1 MKDQKDSL
9 QSRLLDFFSEE
20 DYKPL
25 TVGEIED
32 VFGFEDADEFKEL
45 VKTLV
50 RMEGQGLVVRSRSNR
65 YGLPERMNLLRGK
78 FIGHA
83 KGFGFVTPDIEGMD
97 DVFIPPHEVNG
108 AINGDIVLIRVL
120 KESFGDRREGTVTKV
135 VERGQTSFVGT
146 FQANRGFGFV
156 VLDDK
161 KLPMDIFIAKGD
173 TLGAV
178 DGHKVVVEVATWPE
192 DLKSAT
198 GYITKILG
206 HKNDPGVDI
215 LSILYKHDI
224 PPEFPDEVIA
234 AAQRVPD
241 EITEADIEGRRD
253 LRHETIVTID
263 GADAKDLD
271 DAVTVTKNGDG
282 TYKLG
287 VHIADVSY
295 YVTQGSVIDIE
306 AYDRATSV
314 YLTDRVIPMI
324 PHRLSNGICSLNPQ
338 VDRLTLSCEM
348 IIDANGN
355 VISHEIFQSVIKT
368 TERMTYKDVYKILVE
383 QDEELITRYE
393 SLVPMFKNMAE
404 LSSILRHKREMRGAI
419 DFDFK
424 ESKVIVNEDGW
435 PVDIELRERT
445 VAEKLIE
452 DFMLAANET
461 VAEHFHWMNV
471 PFLYRIHEDPKPEK
485 LQRFFEFVTNFGI
498 LIKGTGNTVH
508 PKALQDV
515 LKAIDGMPEE
525 PVISTMLLRS
535 MQQAKYYPESLG
547 HFGLSTDFYTHFTSP
562 IRRYP
567 DLIVHRLIRTYLI
580 NKDTSR
586 ETIAQWSMAMD
597 EIADHTSE
605 RERRAVDAERDT
617 DSLKKAQYMSDKI
630 GEEFE
635 GIVSSITNFGI
646 FVELPNTI
654 EGLVHISNMTDDYYR
669 FDDRQMIMIGERT
682 NRQFRIGDEV
692 MVRVANV
699 IIEESSIDFEIV
711 GMVTSYGRTRKAAPT
726 VIHARKNYNDN
737 KGGSGSRRGSRNE
750 DERGGR
756 GGRRGGRNEEERSSR
771 GSRRGGRNEEERSSR
786 DNHRGGRS
794 EEERGKRGER
804 RENDRDPRGSRK
816 DSSSPG
822 PKKRVKQKQKFY
834 EGIAKKNK
842 KKKSKRK

>member
-1 MKDQKDSL
+1 
-9 QSRLLDFFSEE
+9 E
-20 DYKPL
+20 P
-25 TVGEIED
+25 
-32 VFGFEDADEFKEL
+32 
-45 VKTLV
+45 
-50 RMEGQGLVVRSRSNR
+50 
-65 YGLPERMNLLRGK
+65 
-78 FIGHA
+78 
-83 KGFGFVTPDIEGMD
+83 
-97 DVFIPPHEVNG
+97 
-108 AINGDIVLIRVL
+108 
-120 KESFGDRREGTVTKV
+120 
-135 VERGQTSFVGT
+135 
-146 FQANRGFGFV
+146 
-156 VLDDK
+156 
-161 KLPMDIFIAKGD
+161 
-173 TLGAV
+173 
-178 DGHKVVVEVATWPE
+178 
-192 DLKSAT
+192 
-198 GYITKILG
+198 
-206 HKNDPGVDI
+206 
-215 LSILYKHDI
+215 
-224 PPEFPDEVIA
+224 
-234 AAQRVPD
+234 
-241 EITEADIEGRRD
+241 
-253 LRHETIVTID
+253 
-263 GADAKDLD
+263 
-271 DAVTVTKNGDG
+271 
-282 TYKLG
+282 
-287 VHIADVSY
+287 
-295 YVTQGSVIDIE
+295 
-306 AYDRATSV
+306 
-314 YLTDRVIPMI
+314 
-324 PHRLSNGICSLNPQ
+324 
-338 VDRLTLSCEM
+338 
-348 IIDANGN
+348 
-355 VISHEIFQSVIKT
+355 
-368 TERMTYKDVYKILVE
+368 
-383 QDEELITRYE
+383 
-393 SLVPMFKNMAE
+393 LVPMFKNMAE
-404 LSSILRHKREMRGAI
+404 LSGILRRKRETRGAI

-424 ESKVIVNEDGW
+424 ESKVLVDDEGW

-567 DLIVHRLIRTYLI
+567 DLIVHRLIRTYII

-617 DSLKKAQYMSDKI
+617 DALKKAQYMSDKI

-692 MVRVANV
+692 TVRVANV

-726 VIHARKNYNDN
+726 VIHARKNYSDN
-737 KGGSGSRRGSRNE
+737 KGGRSQRSTRS
-750 DERGGR
+750 DEEKGGR
-756 GGRRGGRNEEERSSR
+756 GGNRRGGRQEDDR
-771 GSRRGGRNEEERSSR
+771 GSRSA
-786 DNHRGGRS
+786 
-794 EEERGKRGER
+794 KQGER
-804 RENDRDPRGSRK
+804 RESDRDPRGRRK
-816 DSSSPG
+816 EDSSPG